1 MLKADGFNDAIIG
14 VGSRCGKDDILVYDN
29 DKIISILMKKDGMT
43 FEEALEYFHFNILGS
58 WVGEG
63 TTMFLRKIEDDDLIN
78 CE

>member
-14 VGSRCGKDDILVYDN
+14 VGCRCSKDDILIYDT
-29 DKIISILMKKDGMT
+29 DKIISILIKKDGMT
-43 FEEALEYFHFNILGS
+43 FEEALEYFNFNILGS

-63 TTMFLRKIEDDDLIN
+63 TPMFLRKIEDDDFIN

>member
-63 TTMFLRKIEDDDLIN
+63 TPMFLRKIEDDDLIN